1 MVWNLAEEHLCPSL
15 ALSAWRLAL
24 SARRL
29 VLRRTSENDRKR
41 SRYNAF
47 CGSIGFVRRTRTY
60 VDSCLYVSK
69 RTNFRGQ
76 SLEGSL

>member
-1 MVWNLAEEHLCPSL
+1 MVWNLAEEHLC
-15 ALSAWRLAL
+15 LSQAL

-47 CGSIGFVRRTRTY
+47 RGSIGFVRRTRTC

-76 SLEGSL
+76 SLEGNQ